1 MVLGSEDGGR
11 GGSPLLLNLVEVAI
25 VLVEFCFL
33 APNLLDLFFGVFAIE
48 DRALLAALVHERERE

>member
-1 MVLGSEDGGR
+1 M
-11 GGSPLLLNLVEVAI
+11 LLNLVEVAI